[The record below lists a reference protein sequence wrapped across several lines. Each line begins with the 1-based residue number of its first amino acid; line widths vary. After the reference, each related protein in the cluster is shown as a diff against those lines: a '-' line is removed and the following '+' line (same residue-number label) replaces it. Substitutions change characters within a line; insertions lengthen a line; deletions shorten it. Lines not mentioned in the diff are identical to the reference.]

1 MGDEAKMSSKFNDDW
16 LKWAVEIEDEAGCDV
31 QAGLNLGQH
40 SGEYLA
46 KSQGYI
52 NNEKLISVLQE
63 KLGTILSQEELEE
76 VVDALQENV
85 HNRIR
90 EKLNS
95 VEVA

>member
-1 MGDEAKMSSKFNDDW
+1 MSSNFNDDW

-31 QAGLNLGQH
+31 QAGLNLGQY

-46 KSQGYI
+46 KNQGYI
-52 NNEKLISVLQE
+52 NNEKLMSVLQE
-63 KLGTILSQEELEE
+63 KLGNILSQEELEE
-76 VVDALQENV
+76 VVNAMQEDV

-90 EKLNS
+90 EKFHS

>member
-1 MGDEAKMSSKFNDDW
+1 MGDEAEMSSNFNDDW

-52 NNEKLISVLQE
+52 NNEKLMSVLQE

-76 VVDALQENV
+76 IVDAMQEDV

>member
-1 MGDEAKMSSKFNDDW
+1 MGDEAKMSSNLNDDW
-16 LKWAVEIEDEAGCDV
+16 LKWAVEIEDEAGCDI

-76 VVDALQENV
+76 IVDAMQEDV

>member
-1 MGDEAKMSSKFNDDW
+1 MGDEAEMSSNFNNDW

-52 NNEKLISVLQE
+52 NNEKLMS
-63 KLGTILSQEELEE
+63 ILQEELGNFLSKEE
-76 VVDALQENV
+76 LEMMVDDWQKDA

-90 EKLNS
+90 EKFNS
-95 VEVA
+95 AEVA